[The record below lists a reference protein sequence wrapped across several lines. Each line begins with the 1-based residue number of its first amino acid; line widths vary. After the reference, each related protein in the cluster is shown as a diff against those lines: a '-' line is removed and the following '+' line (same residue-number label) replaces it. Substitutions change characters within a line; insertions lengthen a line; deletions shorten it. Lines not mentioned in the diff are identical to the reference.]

1 MKRFDR
7 GKIPDMPLLTAYKKR
22 IPIRC
27 VQINEPFQV
36 QSMEGLVTGKTGDY
50 LMIGNHGDTYICD
63 REIFEK
69 TYETKENP
77 DIHWVLLTFL
87 LVYAGL
93 LMSVLFTWTIK
104 YPVGMAFF
112 WPCLA
117 ITAWLQSKTATGW
130 YLVYK
135 IIGVASFLFVAGL
148 LIRELW

>member
-1 MKRFDR
+1 MRTFKR
-7 GKIPDMPLLTAYKKR
+7 GEIPELPLITAYKKR

-63 REIFEK
+63 QKIFEK

-77 DIHWVLLTFL
+77 DIHWALLYFR
-87 LVYAGL
+87 LVVAGL
-93 LMSVLFTWTIK
+93 LLAVLPTWTMK
-104 YPVGMAFF
+104 YPHAMSFF
-112 WPCLA
+112 WVCFALGVWRFSQKA
-117 ITAWLQSKTATGW
+117 EGW

-135 IIGVASFLFVAGL
+135 SIGL
-148 LIRELW
+148 LSTLYVAAYLIKELC